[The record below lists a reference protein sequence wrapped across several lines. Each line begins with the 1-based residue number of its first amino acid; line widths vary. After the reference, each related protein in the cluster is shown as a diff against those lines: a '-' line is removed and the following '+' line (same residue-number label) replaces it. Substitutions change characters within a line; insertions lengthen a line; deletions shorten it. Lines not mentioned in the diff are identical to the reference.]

1 MEFNI
6 YKEKFEAELRQS
18 LIKQSKAYILPPE
31 DTNDKEDTMS
41 LESLD
46 LWEFFKICYLLTCL

>member
-46 LWEFFKICYLLTCL
+46 LWEFF